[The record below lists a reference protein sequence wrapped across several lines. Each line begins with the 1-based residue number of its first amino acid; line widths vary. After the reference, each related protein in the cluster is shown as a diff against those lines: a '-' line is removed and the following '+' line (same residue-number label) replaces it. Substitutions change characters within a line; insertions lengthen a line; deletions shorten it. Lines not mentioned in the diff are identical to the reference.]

1 MTRIKIKNF
10 FFLLFAWA
18 ISIVTI
24 IVYYS
29 YYKVD
34 INKYIYAIV
43 YAFFS
48 SCTMIYVFGCFD
60 NNDTD
65 RISLA
70 PVLLLITTLY
80 NQNAL
85 TKFSVDKLF
94 IGFVSNQMIR
104 LFGSIVFDLL
114 IMFVA
119 FRYKRKNKDTNDTSA
134 TFEELF
140 RYKKPSIIFI
150 YIMIILYA
158 IIKFQ
163 ELSTKIEFS
172 RTQSTFINAITY
184 AVYFLI
190 SLNAFLYRKNV
201 VFAYTPLL
209 IVTSL
214 QFVASVKSGR
224 KAEIIVFMFIIMM
237 ELVYLGCIKIEV
249 LKMAFCISP
258 AILQIIT
265 VLTEAISGRM
275 RFFSKGFVMEYHA
288 FRYDLSD
295 FAISI
300 AMNYKP
306 SKLVIQLISESFI
319 YAIPG
324 FSIDVKKNILENGAY
339 RMLLENM
346 GFPRYDIYGSMSDF
360 NDTFFSVGAQI
371 GGFIGIPLFFI
382 IIVAFFDW
390 LSRVL
395 CRNRYG
401 KVLVMILIGPCALV
415 ECDLKMLIFRIRDLV
430 IIIVVAYMII
440 KLLCKDG

>member
-1 MTRIKIKNF
+1 M
-10 FFLLFAWA
+10 
-18 ISIVTI
+18 
-24 IVYYS
+24 
-29 YYKVD
+29 
-34 INKYIYAIV
+34 
-43 YAFFS
+43 
-48 SCTMIYVFGCFD
+48 
-60 NNDTD
+60 
-65 RISLA
+65 
-70 PVLLLITTLY
+70 
-80 NQNAL
+80 
-85 TKFSVDKLF
+85 
-94 IGFVSNQMIR
+94 
-104 LFGSIVFDLL
+104 
-114 IMFVA
+114 
-119 FRYKRKNKDTNDTSA
+119 
-134 TFEELF
+134 
-140 RYKKPSIIFI
+140 
-150 YIMIILYA
+150 
-158 IIKFQ
+158 
-163 ELSTKIEFS
+163 
-172 RTQSTFINAITY
+172 
-184 AVYFLI
+184 
-190 SLNAFLYRKNV
+190 YRKNV

-440 KLLCKDG
+440 KLLCKDGLVIRIKKRVFRAHIDKK